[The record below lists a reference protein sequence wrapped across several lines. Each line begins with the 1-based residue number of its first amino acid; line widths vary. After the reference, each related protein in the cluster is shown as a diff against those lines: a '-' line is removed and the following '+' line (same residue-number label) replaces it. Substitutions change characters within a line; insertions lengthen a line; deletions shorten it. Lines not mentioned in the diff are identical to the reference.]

1 MTQNA
6 RQSWKEIRDQIK
18 ARILDRTYSPG
29 DKFPRD
35 ADIADQL
42 GCARSTVQRAMRDL
56 SDAGLIERKRKGGT
70 HVRMDPVTRAT
81 VDIPITRREV
91 EKRGS
96 VYSYQLI
103 DHKITEPPQ
112 EIAGKLEQTTPTEMM
127 RVQALHLADHKP
139 HIYEDRW
146 ICTTTVPEIRK
157 LDLSRE
163 SANEWLV
170 RNKPYT
176 RCDLR
181 FYAIS
186 ADAETAKILNIQN
199 ASALLVIERATWI
212 GTAPITLVKAY
223 TAPGY
228 ELLAS
233 SENQH

>member
-1 MTQNA
+1 MK
-6 RQSWKEIRDQIK
+6 REPRLSWKEVRDQIK
-18 ARILDRTYSPG
+18 AGILDRTYAPG
-29 DKFPRD
+29 DKLPRD

-42 GCARSTVQRAMRDL
+42 GCARTTVQRAMRDL

-70 HVRMDPVTRAT
+70 HVRTDPVTRAT
-81 VDIPITRREV
+81 VDIPITRLDV

-96 VYSYQLI
+96 TYGYHLI
-103 DHKITEPPQ
+103 DSQMAETPR
-112 EIAGKLEQTTPTEMM
+112 EIASKFELAAPRQML
-127 RVQALHLADHKP
+127 RARALHLADHKP
-139 HIYEDRW
+139 HIFEDRW
-146 ICTTTVPEIRK
+146 ICKDTVPEI
-157 LDLSRE
+157 LDIDLTRE

-186 ADAETAKILNIQN
+186 AGAEIAELLEIEIG
-199 ASALLVIERATWI
+199 SALLVIERTTWI

-228 ELLAS
+228 ELLTS
-233 SENQH
+233 N

>member
-1 MTQNA
+1 MTQTA
-6 RQSWKEIRDQIK
+6 RLSWKEVRDQIK
-18 ARILDRTYSPG
+18 AGILDRTYSPG
-29 DKFPRD
+29 DKLPRD

-42 GCARSTVQRAMRDL
+42 GCARATVQRAMRDL
-56 SDAGLIERKRKGGT
+56 SDAGLVERKRKGGT
-70 HVRMDPVTRAT
+70 HVRTDPVTRAT

-96 VYSYQLI
+96 VYGYHLI
-103 DHKITEPPQ
+103 AHGLDQAPR
-112 EIAGKLEQTTPTEMM
+112 EIAGKFEQAEPTTMM
-127 RVQALHLADHKP
+127 RVRALHLADHKP

-146 ICTTTVPEIRK
+146 ICTNTVPEILK
-157 LDLSRE
+157 VDLSRE

-186 ADAETAKILNIQN
+186 CTAQTAEILEIEES
-199 ASALLVIERATWI
+199 SALLVIERITWI
-212 GTAPITLVKAY
+212 GAAPITLVKAY

-228 ELLAS
+228 QLLTS
-233 SENQH
+233 NQ

>member
-1 MTQNA
+1 MTQRA
-6 RQSWKEIRDQIK
+6 RLSWEDVRDQIK
-18 ARILDRTYSPG
+18 ASILDRTYSPG
-29 DKFPRD
+29 DKLPRD

-56 SDAGLIERKRKGGT
+56 SDAGLVERKRKGGT
-70 HVRMDPVTRAT
+70 HVRVDPVTRAT
-81 VDIPITRREV
+81 LDIPITRREV

-96 VYSYQLI
+96 VYGYHLI
-103 DHKITEPPQ
+103 DQNHAEIPREVVGKFEQSEPMQ
-112 EIAGKLEQTTPTEMM
+112 VM
-127 RVQALHLADHKP
+127 RVRALHLADHKP

-146 ICTTTVPEIRK
+146 ICTDTVPEI
-157 LDLSRE
+157 LGIDLSRE

-186 ADAETAKILNIQN
+186 ANSETAGPLDTEIG
-199 ASALLVIERATWI
+199 SALLVIERTTWI

-228 ELLAS
+228 ELLTS
-233 SENQH
+233 N

>member
-1 MTQNA
+1 MTHNE
-6 RQSWKEIRDQIK
+6 RLSWKEVRDQIK
-18 ARILDRTYSPG
+18 SSILDRTYSPG
-29 DKFPRD
+29 DKLPRD
-35 ADIADQL
+35 ADIADRL

-56 SDAGLIERKRKGGT
+56 SDAGLVERKRKGGT
-70 HVRMDPVTRAT
+70 HVRLDPVTRAT

-96 VYSYQLI
+96 VYSYHLI
-103 DHKITEPPQ
+103 KQ
-112 EIAGKLEQTTPTEMM
+112 EFLKTPRDVTGKLKLLEPIEMM
-127 RVQALHLADHKP
+127 RVRALHLADHKP

-146 ICTTTVPEIRK
+146 ICTDTVPEI
-157 LDLSRE
+157 LGVDLTRE

-186 ADAETAKILNIQN
+186 TTAEIADILDIEKK
-199 ASALLVIERATWI
+199 SALLVIERTTWI
-212 GTAPITLVKAY
+212 STAPITLVKAY

-228 ELLAS
+228 ELLTS
-233 SENQH
+233 N

>member
-1 MTQNA
+1 MTQSE
-6 RQSWKEIRDQIK
+6 RLSWKEVRDQIK
-18 ARILDRTYSPG
+18 AGILDRTYSPG
-29 DKFPRD
+29 DKLPRD

-56 SDAGLIERKRKGGT
+56 SDAGLVERKRKGGT

-96 VYSYQLI
+96 IYGYHLI
-103 DHKITEPPQ
+103 DQGTVETPR
-112 EIAGKLEQTTPTEMM
+112 EIIGKFEQSEPTEML
-127 RVQALHLADHKP
+127 RVRALHLADHKP

-146 ICTTTVPEIRK
+146 ICTDTVPEIVPV
-157 LDLSRE
+157 DLSHE

-186 ADAETAKILNIQN
+186 ADAQIAEILNVQEN
-199 ASALLVIERATWI
+199 SALLVIERTTWI

-228 ELLAS
+228 ELLTS
-233 SENQH
+233 NQ